1 MSKFYFAVKDGAYD
15 PETGIHEEAGMS
27 VEVTGDLDEDII
39 SFVERH
45 YPVYAGRLRPL
56 TEEEY
61 MRDYGD

>member
-1 MSKFYFAVKDGAYD
+1 MSKYYFAVKDGAYN
-15 PETGIHEEAGMS
+15 PETGTHDEAGMS

-39 SFVERH
+39 SFVVRH
-45 YPVYAGRLRPL
+45 YPEYAGRLRPL